1 MNVVGQQPGLG
12 KQMLLLHGD
21 ALNQIPASGQAI
33 ISNLTPAP
41 GMHENQVQ
49 VVKKL
54 AVRASS
60 EGVQV
65 RMHIVNLIFAKSC
78 LHFRVGHGVMLELGI
93 EIMLHD
99 VEFCGTDTF
108 DRVVLFESFGNL
120 LSDLMLQAALHR
132 TNGAAGRYFRKC
144 AEQELAGN
152 AAFEPVFENA
162 DAVFFGER
170 FQLFEPVFG
179 CDGRVSPED
188 REGSVELEGGFAV
201 FGGVEGSHGC
211 LFRCQSSFRG
221 GKPCGDVGYLGFCAS
236 IISLPLPIA

>member
-12 KQMLLLHGD
+12 KQMLLLHSD

-41 GMHENQVQ
+41 GMHENQVK

-60 EGVQV
+60 DGVQV
-65 RMHIVNLIFAKSC
+65 RLRIINLVLAKPR

-99 VEFCGTDTF
+99 VEFCGTDAL

-120 LSDLMLQAALHR
+120 LADLMLQTAFHR

-152 AAFEPVFENA
+152 AVFEPVFENA

-170 FQLFEPVFG
+170 LQRFEPLFRG
-179 CDGRVSPED
+179 DGRVSPED

-201 FGGVEGSHGC
+201 FGGVEGSHSC
-211 LFRCQSSFRG
+211 LFRCQSS
-221 GKPCGDVGYLGFCAS
+221 
-236 IISLPLPIA
+236 